1 MEERITLKFI
11 YDALEEYISKTK
23 KDGISVWN
31 EWLAWC
37 CKVFEWDKINRAGG
51 LTQRFEECQK
61 DNEYFFRAMLGW
73 FEVTYREIRMKAN
86 KLR

>member
-11 YDALEEYISKTK
+11 HDALEGYINKTK

-51 LTQRFEECQK
+51 LTQRFEECQR
-61 DNEYFFRAMLGW
+61 DNGASLELCLGG
-73 FEVTYREIRMKAN
+73 
-86 KLR
+86 LRLLTERLG